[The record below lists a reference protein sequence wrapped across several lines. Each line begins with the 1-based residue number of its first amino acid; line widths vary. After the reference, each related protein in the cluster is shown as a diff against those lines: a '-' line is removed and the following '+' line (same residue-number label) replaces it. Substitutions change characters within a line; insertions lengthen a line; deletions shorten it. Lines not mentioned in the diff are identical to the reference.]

1 VVQPFDEEQHR
12 GEEDGRDADGE
23 EIHVSTVRPG
33 ASTPYGVAG
42 PGIKML

>member
-23 EIHVSTVRPG
+23 EIHVSTVRLRPW
-33 ASTPYGVAG
+33 TPCGVPDG
-42 PGIKML
+42 GIKML